1 MTADVELLPDEVVAK
16 FCDRMLTAAIGA
28 DWRQRAP
35 EAVTAFWM
43 DEVRAALQEAIA
55 AKDAEV
61 ARWREAAEWQGAMTK
76 ELLLYQDEAVA
87 GRAKIEALRA
97 EMERLKRIEFCWGE
111 WLEKT
116 EWVSRRTSRKNL
128 GCTARTSCACVSNR
142 PKPAPSGWRG
152 RCGATGTR
160 SPSVTSRICLRM
172 KLTTYSTQPPHRRMT
187 MREDLREPAQCDQRA
202 LISGRWLDTS

>member
-116 EWVSRRTSRKNL
+116 EWVQQTCKPKELGMHRADVMRLRLEQAEARAERLAGALRRYRDEVPL
-128 GCTARTSCACVSNR
+128 GHQPHMLAHEVDDLLHPTA
-142 PKPAPSGWRG
+142 
-152 RCGATGTR
+152 
-160 SPSVTSRICLRM
+160 
-172 KLTTYSTQPPHRRMT
+172 
-187 MREDLREPAQCDQRA
+187 AQENDDA
-202 LISGRWLDTS
+202 